1 MMALALSLVLPA
13 VCAIATDKSQFE
25 FNKASLRELKALEH
39 ADAYA
44 ADFEGDDDAA
54 GQQKA
59 AAGASPSPSPAAPS
73 WVKGTN
79 AHWEVGPVNK
89 IIPHA
94 KVLKGESV
102 RVDCGKMDGDDIP
115 SIATVDCDD
124 DGSHDGKPAIRLNLP
139 DVTTGFMVGI
149 LAAGLDEAKAD
160 AEAFF
165 VCTPKCGMG
174 GKDGV
179 VPDCDIA
186 DAAGA
191 DKKAADVALL
201 ADFEGDDEL
210 KMRTTNVYCC
220 NNDDKEFGFALQP
233 SQCKGS

>member
-1 MMALALSLVLPA
+1 MMALAWLLVLPA

-25 FNKASLRELKALEH
+25 FNKNSLRQLKALEH
-39 ADAYA
+39 ADVD
-44 ADFEGDDDAA
+44 ADFEGDDK
-54 GQQKA
+54 KA
-59 AAGASPSPSPAAPS
+59 EGDKKGDAGASPSPSPSAPS

-79 AHWEVGPVNK
+79 AHWELGPVNK
-89 IIPHA
+89 IMPHA

-102 RVDCGKMDGDDIP
+102 RVDCGKMEGDDIP

-124 DGSHDGKPAIRLNLP
+124 DGMHDGKPAIRLNLP

-149 LAAGLDEAKAD
+149 LAAGLEEAKAD
-160 AEAFF
+160 SEPFYI
-165 VCTPKCGMG
+165 CTPKCGMG

-179 VPDCDIA
+179 VPDCDIEE
-186 DAAGA
+186 AAG
-191 DKKAADVALL
+191 DKKADSASYL
-201 ADFEGDDEL
+201 ADFEGDDL

-233 SQCKGS
+233 SQCKGA